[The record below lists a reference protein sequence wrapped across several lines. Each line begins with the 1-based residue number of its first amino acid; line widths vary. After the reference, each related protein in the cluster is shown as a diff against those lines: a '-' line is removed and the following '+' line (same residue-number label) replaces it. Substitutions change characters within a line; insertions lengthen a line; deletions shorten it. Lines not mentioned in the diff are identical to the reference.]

1 MKRLYVLV
9 VFFGSVSNLLFGQVV
24 INEICPANADINYD
38 PVFYNFSGWVEL
50 YNKGTSSVNITG
62 YYLTNDESKKTK
74 WLLPYGS
81 IVPAKGYLTI
91 WCDEENYN
99 LHTNFKL
106 DNDGET
112 LLLYKAGLAEADRV
126 TFPKQFTNISYGRL
140 TDGDGNWGYQ
150 ISPSPGIKNV
160 GAKGAQRV
168 DQPLFSVPAGRY
180 SGALTVTLSH
190 FDSKA
195 VIRYTTNGSEPDI
208 TSTLYT
214 NPIAVSKTSTVK
226 AKAFVDG
233 FLPSKTEVNS
243 YFVGEHAFSL
253 PVISLSLNNK
263 YLQDNQIGI
272 YVDGTNGI
280 SGNCTE
286 NLVNWNR
293 EWDRHSTFEYF
304 EPSGKKILSQDIDI
318 RIGGACSRNNP
329 QKSLV
334 MKARDKYGNNIIEH
348 DFFKSKP
355 ITEFGGFILRN
366 SGNDFWYTMFRDAL
380 MQTLPIGQMDLD
392 YMAYQPTIVYIN
404 GKYWGIQ
411 NLREKIDGDYIK
423 SNYGIDKDDVDIL
436 ETWTNSIEG
445 SSDNYNYYLNTLQ
458 QMDLSTDEAF
468 TFIDENIDVQ
478 EFINYLTAE
487 IYYCNTDWPGNNIKM
502 WKQRSGNGKFRW
514 ILWDTDFGFGL
525 YSDRSYATHPT
536 LDFVTATDGP
546 EWPNPPYSTL
556 HIRSLLA
563 NPTFRNRF
571 IQTLTTSLSTTF
583 KPERVVSMID
593 SFRDNIKAEMPYH
606 LVRWGQGLGNIDY
619 NLDNWNY
626 QVQVLRDF
634 ALQRNEFMKG
644 HIATFFGLSES
655 VVINTESFPFGS
667 GGVTLNGITATEP
680 ITDGFYYKNLPFT
693 MVATPAPGYEFSYFN
708 VQKKEVTTF
717 NLINKGDS
725 WSYFDSGMEPSSTWA
740 QSDFDDV
747 TWKEGNA
754 ELGYGDNDEETI
766 VSYGPDAANKFI
778 TTYFRKAFSV
788 ADTVG
793 LEALSGSVQFDDGV
807 VLYLNGEEIYRNNLP
822 SGTIS
827 YNTLA
832 LAGIPSES
840 AYFPFTIPK
849 GKIKPGQNIISAEVH
864 QNSPGSSDISF
875 NFDLKAFRS
884 GAETEYTITEPEFSE
899 IANSNILVQA
909 YFKPVVAKDGIIINE
924 FSASNDS
931 YEDPFGQKDDWIE
944 LYNNGNEAV
953 DLSHFYMT
961 DNLNNKTKHKILNA
975 KNGETIVAPG
985 EYKIL
990 WADEQVTQGP
1000 LHLNFKLSASGESIG
1015 IYQPVGSE
1023 IMKVDELSFTKQSPF
1038 TSFSRIPNLTGPFTL
1053 TAAITPEAENIFDTP
1068 TATDTE
1074 VNSEINVYPNPTTG
1088 LIDISG
1094 GIEADRI
1101 RIYNGS
1107 GQMIKQIDGLRNS
1120 SLSIETYPSGLY
1132 TLVFYSSGKIF
1143 TKRVI
1148 KQ

>member
-1 MKRLYVLV
+1 MKRLLVLV
-9 VFFGSVSNLLFGQVV
+9 VFFSSVSSVLFGQVV
-24 INEICPANADINYD
+24 INEICPANADINFD
-38 PVFYNFSGWVEL
+38 PAFYNFSGWVEL
-50 YNKGTSSVNITG
+50 YNKGTAAVNITG
-62 YYLTNDESKKTK
+62 YYLSNEESIKTK
-74 WLLPYGS
+74 WQLPYGS
-81 IVPAKGYLTI
+81 IVPAKGYLII
-91 WCDEENYN
+91 WCDEENYK

-106 DNDGET
+106 HNDGET
-112 LLLYKAGLAEADRV
+112 LLLYNGSLAEADRV
-126 TFPKQFTNISYGRL
+126 AFPKQFTNISYGRL
-140 TDGDGNWGYQ
+140 TDGDVNWEYQ
-150 ISPSPGIKNV
+150 VTPSPGIKND

-168 DQPLFSVPAGRY
+168 GEPLFSVSAGRF
-180 SGALTVTLSH
+180 SGAQTLSLSH
-190 FDSKA
+190 SDSKA
-195 VIRYTTNGSEPDI
+195 VIRYTTNGSEPDM
-208 TSTLYT
+208 TSTVYA
-214 NPIAVSKTSTVK
+214 NPIAISKTTTVK

-233 FLPSKTEVNS
+233 FIPSKTEVNS
-243 YFVGEHAFSL
+243 YFINEHSFSL

-334 MKARDKYGNNIIEH
+334 LKARDKYGKNIIEH

-423 SNYGIDKDDVDIL
+423 SNYGIDKEDVDLL
-436 ETWTNSIEG
+436 ETWTNPIEG
-445 SSDNYNYYLNTLQ
+445 SADTYNYYLNALQ

-468 TFIDENIDVQ
+468 AFIDENIDVQ

-502 WKQRSGNGKFRW
+502 WRQRSGNGKFRW

-525 YSDRSYATHPT
+525 YTDRSYPTHPT
-536 LDFVTATDGP
+536 LDFATATDGP
-546 EWPNPPYSTL
+546 DWPNPPQSTL

-571 IQTLTTSLSTTF
+571 IQTLTSSLSTTF

-593 SFRDNIKAEMPYH
+593 SFQDNIKTEMPYH
-606 LVRWGQGLGNIDY
+606 VIRWDQGM
-619 NLDNWNY
+619 DNWNY
-626 QVQVLRDF
+626 QVQLLRDF
-634 ALQRNEFMKG
+634 ALQRNEFMKS
-644 HIATFFGLSES
+644 HIGTFFGFNES
-655 VVINTESFPFGS
+655 VVINTESFPYGS
-667 GGVTLNGITATEP
+667 GGVVLNGITAAEP
-680 ITDGFYYKNLPFT
+680 ITNGFYYKNMPFT
-693 MVATPAPGYEFSYFN
+693 VVASPTPGYKFSYYK
-708 VQKKEVTTF
+708 VKKKEVTTF

-725 WSYFDSGMEPSSTWA
+725 WRYFDGGMVPSSTWA

-747 TWKEGNA
+747 TWQEGQA
-754 ELGYGDNDEETI
+754 ELGYGDGDEETI
-766 VSYGPDAANKFI
+766 VSYGPDAGNKFI
-778 TTYFRKAFSV
+778 TTYFRKAFTI

-793 LEALSGSVQFDDGV
+793 LEALNGSVQFDDGV
-807 VLYLNGEEIYRNNLP
+807 VVYLNGEEIYRNNLP
-822 SGTIS
+822 SGLIS

-832 LAGIPSES
+832 SAGIPNES

-864 QNSPGSSDISF
+864 QNSTGSSDISF
-875 NFDLKAFRS
+875 NFDLRAFKS
-884 GAETEYTITEPEFSE
+884 GAETEYTINEAEFSE
-899 IANSNILVQA
+899 IANSNVLVQA
-909 YFKPVVAKDGIIINE
+909 YFEPVTAKDGIIINE

-944 LYNNGNEAV
+944 LYNNGSEAV
-953 DLSHFYMT
+953 DLSGFYIT
-961 DNLNNKTKHKILNA
+961 DNLNNKTKHKILA
-975 KNGETIVAPG
+975 GKNTEAIVAPG

-990 WADEQVTQGP
+990 WADEQITQGSM
-1000 LHLNFKLSASGESIG
+1000 HLNFKLSASGESIG
-1015 IYQPVGSE
+1015 LYQPVGSE
-1023 IMKVDELSFTKQSPF
+1023 ILKMDEVIFTRQSPF

-1053 TAAITPEAENIFDTP
+1053 TATITPEAENVFEIP
-1068 TATDTE
+1068 TATESDAS
-1074 VNSEINVYPNPTTG
+1074 SEINVYPNPTTG
-1088 LIDISG
+1088 LIQISSE
-1094 GIEADRI
+1094 IKIDRI

-1107 GQMIKQIDGLRNS
+1107 GQMIKQIDGLS
-1120 SLSIETYPSGLY
+1120 EHSLSIETHPAGLY
-1132 TLVFYSSGKIF
+1132 TVVFYSRGKVF
-1143 TKRVI
+1143 AKRII
-1148 KQ
+1148 KK